1 MKNLFC
7 FVLISLFFFSRDLN
21 FRIIILPIE
30 EKVIVKEN
38 DGKYIFKIL
47 ISWRIEMIEY
57 VLNCLIF

>member
-7 FVLISLFFFSRDLN
+7 FVLISLFFSRDLN

>member
-7 FVLISLFFFSRDLN
+7 FVLISFFFSRDLN

>member
-7 FVLISLFFFSRDLN
+7 SVLISLFFSRDLN

-47 ISWRIEMIEY
+47 ISWRTEMIEY

>member
-7 FVLISLFFFSRDLN
+7 FVLISLFFFCDLN

>member
-7 FVLISLFFFSRDLN
+7 FVLISLFYSLYLN

>member
-7 FVLISLFFFSRDLN
+7 SVLISLFFSRDLN